1 MFGADLEGNGYHMLN
16 LCSIFSKS
24 SEAEYTF
31 VVVLSCSVM
40 GKSCISK
47 YRRIFTHTQM
57 ILSLKIFLDFS

>member
-40 GKSCISK
+40 GYISK